1 MVVVVASRR
10 RAPPCVD
17 FIYFFFVLFTVRLNY
32 SARQRPFEV
41 VSTGGR
47 RQLLFFAVR

>member
-17 FIYFFFVLFTVRLNY
+17 LFIFFVLFTVCLNY